1 MVSAELEIER
11 SASLGGSAR
20 KRGPERG
27 VRETRERNREGHGTD
42 DVRCATA
49 MISIYT
55 DRLCVMIDVCD
66 ETT

>member
-27 VRETRERNREGHGTD
+27 VRETRERNREGHRTD

-49 MISIYT
+49 MISIYIYRSIVRD
-55 DRLCVMIDVCD
+55 DRRLR
-66 ETT
+66 